1 MSKLYWILLSV
12 FRSNA
17 LNIYIKPYKFVPNEY
32 YVYNELEPDPD
43 LRKSISKKHM
53 TEQQYE
59 DACDELKK
67 YYEDLEEYYSNLKEH
82 LYENNSSN
90 KDDYILSV

>member
-1 MSKLYWILLSV
+1 
-12 FRSNA
+12 
-17 LNIYIKPYKFVPNEY
+17 
-32 YVYNELEPDPD
+32 
-43 LRKSISKKHM
+43 M

-90 KDDYILSV
+90 KDDYILPI